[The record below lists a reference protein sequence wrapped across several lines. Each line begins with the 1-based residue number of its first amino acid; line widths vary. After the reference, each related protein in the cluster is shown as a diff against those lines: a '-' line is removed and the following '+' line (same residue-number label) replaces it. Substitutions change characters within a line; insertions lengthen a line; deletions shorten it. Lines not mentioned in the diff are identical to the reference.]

1 MFCALILVALAGYVS
16 AQLSAGCKTALLAI
30 SANPDAAAC
39 LTPNALLPALSGA
52 QNTTLLSTIDT
63 WVTNMC
69 SASPCSDSTIS
80 AVVKNVTTGC
90 AGDASVSSALLEN
103 IHSAQY
109 VYPTVRKIM
118 CLKDSGKN
126 CITKTLSNVQAF
138 MANGGNKPLTNLSD
152 SNFGALI
159 ASAGSFVGKL
169 ESNAK
174 SPPSVKP
181 RRFVRFG
188 VRSTNQTQTV
198 PTPAPQPT
206 SSLPSNMTC
215 TTCIKSMAQI
225 INDDFPGSV
234 DSMFPGLAELCSL
247 NLTNT
252 TKTPTTAASVH
263 NSASGSAS
271 GAYFGAFTGAL
282 VMTVFAV
289 SLG

>member
-30 SANPDAAAC
+30 STNADAAAC
-39 LTPNALLPALSGA
+39 LTPNALIPALSGS
-52 QNTTLLSTIDT
+52 QNTTLLNTIDT
-63 WVTNMC
+63 WVTSMC
-69 SASPCSDSTIS
+69 SVSPCSDAIIS

-90 AGDASVSSALLEN
+90 AADASVSSALLEN

-109 VYPTVRKIM
+109 IYPTVRKIM

-126 CITKTLSNVQAF
+126 CITQTLSNIQTF
-138 MANGGNKPLTNLSD
+138 MGNGNKPMTNLSD

-174 SPPSVKP
+174 SLSIKT
-181 RRFVRFG
+181 RSLRFG
-188 VRSTNQTQTV
+188 VRAANQTQT
-198 PTPAPQPT
+198 APPKSP
-206 SSLPSNMTC
+206 SSLPANMTC
-215 TTCIKSMAQI
+215 TTCIKSAAQI
-225 INDDFPGSV
+225 INDDYPGSV
-234 DSMFPGLAELCSL
+234 DDMFPGLGELCSL

-252 TKTPTTAASVH
+252 AQAGGTKAAASTH
-263 NSASGSAS
+263 SSATGLSAHLMRGMYL
-271 GAYFGAFTGAL
+271 GAILTTL
-282 VMTVFAV
+282 VMTVSAE